1 MTGKIYSLISFLTL
15 FWFLCLYI
23 GFKNHKKIVTPVD
36 FFIFGRQVPSW
47 SFVTMITCTTFS
59 GWVFF
64 LQPGLIF
71 INGLPFAVTSLAAII
86 IPLISILFSKRQWM
100 LSKRYGF
107 VTPSE
112 MISEYFKSDILRILV
127 VTIALGFS
135 IPFIAMQLSL
145 GGLLLSV
152 LSDNII
158 GMGSASILIGAI
170 IIVYLS
176 AGGIKSIIYID
187 AINFLLIIFGIVCI
201 GFVILDLVGSWD
213 LLNESL
219 SRVAN
224 LKGKLFNINESYES
238 YLSVPGTIKVVK
250 LLNDSFSYNGI
261 WTSSMIL
268 TFVFA
273 LTGIQ
278 MSPNMSMLTFSSKEI
293 QYLGTQQI
301 WFSGFLM
308 GSLLIF
314 FVTPIGVGSVLLGGN
329 EVVNQSGSNI
339 SNILP
344 ANMYLNQY
352 DNLVPYLISLIG
364 EYSFVFFGILAICG
378 VAAVQATSSIY
389 LTTSAIVTRDVI
401 KRFFVKNLNN
411 QEQIFSSRI
420 ILMIIF
426 IISLVLSIISEG
438 KILALGSFSL
448 SIACQMFV
456 PLIAICYFSWF
467 TKHGVALG
475 IVVGIITVILT
486 DGIGQKLFS
495 DFIFWNKWPLTIH
508 SSVWGVF
515 FNLIAATTIS
525 FITQET
531 KETNQK
537 EKFHEF
543 IRENKNYSIT
553 RRSLKPSA
561 WIIVVTWLLFALG
574 PGLIMGNQFFGKP
587 MNVESWSFGMPSI
600 WVWQVIFWFL
610 GILLIWFLAIK
621 MEMSTPPNKTIV
633 SQVEDIGGGFKG

>member
-1 MTGKIYSLISFLTL
+1 MTAKIYSLIFFLTL

-23 GFKNHKKIVTPVD
+23 GFKNQKKIITPVD
-36 FFIFGRQVPSW
+36 FFIFGRQVPGW
-47 SFVTMITCTTFS
+47 SFITIITCTAFS
-59 GWVFF
+59 GWIFF

-71 INGLPFAVTSLAAII
+71 VNGLPFAVTALAAIA

-127 VTIALGFS
+127 VIVALGFS

-145 GGLLLSV
+145 GGILLNI
-152 LSDNII
+152 LSDDIV
-158 GMGSASILIGAI
+158 GVGSGSILIGAI
-170 IIVYLS
+170 IVVYLS
-176 AGGIKSIIYID
+176 SSGIKSIIYID
-187 AINFLLIIFGIVCI
+187 AINFLLIIFGIICI
-201 GFVILDLVGSWD
+201 GFIIYDLVGGWD

-224 LKGKLFNINESYES
+224 LKGKLFNVNESYES
-238 YLSVPGTIKVVK
+238 YLSVPGTIKLVK
-250 LLNDSFSYNGI
+250 LLDDSFSYNGI

-308 GSLLIF
+308 GFLLIF
-314 FVTPIGVGSVLLGGN
+314 FLTPIGVGSILLGGN

-344 ANMYLNQY
+344 GNMYPNQY
-352 DNLVPYLISLIG
+352 DALVPYLINLIG
-364 EYSFVFFGILAICG
+364 EYSFVFFGILTICG
-378 VAAVQATSSIY
+378 IAAVQATSSIY
-389 LTTSAIVTRDVI
+389 LTTSGIVTRDVV
-401 KRFFVKNLNN
+401 KRFFVKNLGNK
-411 QEQIFSSRI
+411 EQIFSSRI

-426 IISLVLSIISEG
+426 IISLVISILYGNILS
-438 KILALGSFSL
+438 LGSFAL

-456 PLIAICYFSWF
+456 PLLAICYFSWF
-467 TKHGVALG
+467 TKQGVALG
-475 IVVGIITVILT
+475 IVVGIIAVIFT
-486 DGIGQKLFS
+486 DSIGQELFG
-495 DFIFWNKWPLTIH
+495 DFIVWNKWPLTIH
-508 SSVWGVF
+508 SSAWGVF
-515 FNLIAATTIS
+515 FNLIATVAIS

-543 IRENKNYSIT
+543 IRENKNYSIA

-561 WIIVVTWLLFALG
+561 WIIAVTWIIFALG
-574 PGLIMGNQFFGKP
+574 PGLIMGNQLFGKP
-587 MNVESWSFGMPSI
+587 ANVESWSFGMPSI
-600 WVWQVIFWFL
+600 WVWQVIFWIL

-621 MEMSTPPNKTIV
+621 MEMSTPPEKTIV
-633 SQVEDIGGGFKG
+633 SQVEDIGSGFRG